1 MKSVKQLI
9 RKCHME
15 LFKNTTD
22 LIGLKDNNITISFVL
37 KHQTHIEIRAKLD
50 YKAPDCL
57 FCRGKMIKYD
67 FQKPSTIPILDV
79 QGMPTVLKLKKRRFQ
94 CKSCRKVV
102 VAQSPLVKR
111 NCQISQPVWAKIT
124 QLLTDTLSNAA
135 IARQCHVS
143 VATVQR
149 QLENFQ
155 IKETFDKLPA
165 VLSWDEFSRN
175 KGQLA
180 FIAQDFETRK
190 IVTVLEDNKQTTIKN
205 FFYKFPR
212 KVRET
217 VEVVTVDMSGSY
229 IPIIKKLFPNAR
241 IVLDRFHIIQH
252 LSRAMMA
259 TRIAIMKS
267 FETQSLPYRAMKNHW
282 RILQKDSRKLSPE
295 TFYSRTFRQTLT
307 PREVVQK
314 TLPFSEELRYYYD
327 LYQLLLFHFQ
337 EKQASHFFDLIE
349 EHLET
354 VNKEFR
360 TVFKTFL
367 KYKSYIIN
375 ALELP
380 YSNAKLEATNKL
392 IKDIKRQAFG
402 FKKFKNFKTKI
413 LIALNTQKERT
424 GTILSR
430 C

>member
-1 MKSVKQLI
+1 MHF
-9 RKCHME
+9 C
-15 LFKNTTD
+15 
-22 LIGLKDNNITISFVL
+22 GTIKHTSQRVL

-50 YKAPDCL
+50 YQAPACS
-57 FCRGKMIKYD
+57 FCRGNMIKYD
-67 FQKPSTIPILDV
+67 FQKSSTIPILDV
-79 QGMPTVLKLKKRRFQ
+79 QGMPTLLKLKKRRFQ
-94 CKSCRKVV
+94 CKNCRKVV
-102 VAQSPLVKR
+102 ISQTSLVRK
-111 NCQISQPVWAKIT
+111 NHQISQPVWAKIT
-124 QLLTDTLSNAA
+124 QLLTESLSNAA

-155 IKETFDKLPA
+155 IKETFNKLPA
-165 VLSWDEFSRN
+165 ILSWDEFSRN

-180 FIAQDFETRK
+180 FIAQDFETRQ

-212 KVRET
+212 KGRET
-217 VEVVTVDMSGSY
+217 VKVVTVDMSGSY

-252 LSRAMMA
+252 LSRAMMS

-267 FETQSLPYRAMKNHW
+267 FDTQSLPYRAMKNHW
-282 RILQKDSRKLSPE
+282 RILQNDSRKLSLE

-307 PREVVQK
+307 PRVVVQK

-337 EKQASHFFDLIE
+337 EKPVTHFFDLIE
-349 EHLET
+349 EHLGT
-354 VNKEFR
+354 VNKECH

-367 KYKSYIIN
+367 RYKDYIIN

-402 FKKFKNFKTKI
+402 FKTFKNFKTKI
-413 LIALNTQKERT
+413 LIALNTQNSKQAMPAN
-424 GTILSR
+424 S
-430 C
+430 